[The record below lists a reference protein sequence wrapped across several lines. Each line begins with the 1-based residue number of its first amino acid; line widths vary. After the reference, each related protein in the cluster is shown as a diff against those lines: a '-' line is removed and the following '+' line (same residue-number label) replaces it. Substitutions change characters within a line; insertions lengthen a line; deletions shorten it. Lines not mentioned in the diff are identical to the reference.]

1 MPAMH
6 DDPDYSEEVNGIAF
20 RDILMN
26 TLLGVFAILVAYMM
40 MIQVDQQKAAAEPP
54 GNLTVYAAWPAGDTD
69 VDLWVMG
76 PAEPVPVGYSN
87 KGGIL
92 WNLLRDDLGNIADAL
107 PINFENSF
115 TRGIVPGNYSV
126 SVHCYRCQTFP
137 VVVDVVISIN
147 DMKGGKT
154 SSKTLLT
161 SKVEISRQG
170 QEKTVA
176 NFRLNAD
183 GTIDKSTLN
192 NVARPLRS
200 ATKAQLQG
208 APY

>member
-1 MPAMH
+1 MY
-6 DDPDYSEEVNGIAF
+6 DEPDYGEEVNGIAF

-40 MIQVDQQKAAAEPP
+40 MIQVEQQKAAAEPP
-54 GNLTVYAAWPAGDTD
+54 GNLTVYAAWPEGNTD
-69 VDLWVMG
+69 IDLWVMG

-92 WNLLRDDLGNIADAL
+92 WNLLRDDLGTIADAL
-107 PINFENSF
+107 PMNFENSY
-115 TRGIVPGNYSV
+115 TRGVVPGKYSL
-126 SVHCYRCQTFP
+126 SLHCYRCPTLP
-137 VVVDVVISIN
+137 VMVDVVVSIN
-147 DMKGGKT
+147 DMKDGKT

-176 NFRLNAD
+176 NFKLTAD
-183 GTIDKSTLN
+183 GTIDKTTLN
-192 NVARPLRS
+192 NVNRPLRS
-200 ATKAQLQG
+200 ATIAQLQG